1 MNYKKLI
8 FLLGLA
14 ILFSTAVS
22 AQTYK
27 YIGAAKCK
35 MCHNKPDK
43 GEQYN
48 KWAAGPHAKAMD
60 ALKGDEKNDATCLKC
75 HSTAGSVD
83 GGLLAGM
90 KADEGVSCESCH
102 GPGSIYKSASIM
114 KNKKLALS
122 KGMVEPTEE
131 TCKACHLGEKPAGHV
146 AAKKPWNYD
155 EFVKVIAHDDPTT
168 TN

>member
-1 MNYKKLI
+1 MNYKRLM

-14 ILFSTAVS
+14 IFLSSAAT
-22 AQTYK
+22 AQTFK
-27 YIGAAKCK
+27 YIGATKCK

-60 ALKGDEKNDATCLKC
+60 ALEGDQKNDATCLKC

-83 GGLLAGM
+83 QGLLAGL
-90 KADEGVSCESCH
+90 KVDEGVSCETCH
-102 GPGSIYKSASIM
+102 GPGSAYKATAIM
-114 KNKKLALS
+114 KNKQMALS
-122 KGMVEPTEE
+122 KGMIEPTEE
-131 TCKACHLGEKPAGHV
+131 TCKACHLGEKPDGHPE
-146 AAKKPWNYD
+146 AKKPWNFD

-168 TN
+168 N

>member
-1 MNYKKLI
+1 MNFKR
-8 FLLGLA
+8 
-14 ILFSTAVS
+14 ILFLFALIVSVGFSAS

-43 GEQYN
+43 GAQFATWE
-48 KWAAGPHAKAMD
+48 AGPHAKAMD

-83 GGLLAGM
+83 SGLLAGM
-90 KADEGVSCESCH
+90 KTDEGVSCESCH
-102 GPGSIYKSASIM
+102 GPGSMYKSAAIM
-114 KNKKLALS
+114 KNKTMALS
-122 KGMVEPTEE
+122 KGMIEPTEE
-131 TCKACHLGEKPAGHV
+131 TCKACHLGEKPDGHV
-146 AAKKPWNYD
+146 AAKKAWNFD

-168 TN
+168 N